1 MIETRDKDKTWIFL
15 EAFTVR
21 TLIFD
26 WTIQPKREK
35 GRKHV
40 LPALVEVKR
49 AARGAKP
56 RDAEEKEEL
65 AVISYKFSF
74 RLRPDEAE

>member
-1 MIETRDKDKTWIFL
+1 MPRVTSIGGSKTCRERTR
-15 EAFTVR
+15 
-21 TLIFD
+21 
-26 WTIQPKREK
+26 
-35 GRKHV
+35 
-40 LPALVEVKR
+40 
-49 AARGAKP
+49 ARGAKP

>member
-1 MIETRDKDKTWIFL
+1 M
-15 EAFTVR
+15 R
-21 TLIFD
+21 TLISD
-26 WTIQPKREK
+26 WPIQPKREK

-40 LPALVEVKR
+40 LPALVEVER
-49 AARGAKP
+49 TARGAKS

-65 AVISYKFSF
+65 AAISHKFSL

>member
-1 MIETRDKDKTWIFL
+1 M
-15 EAFTVR
+15 
-21 TLIFD
+21 
-26 WTIQPKREK
+26 
-35 GRKHV
+35 

>member
-1 MIETRDKDKTWIFL
+1 M
-15 EAFTVR
+15 R
-21 TLIFD
+21 TLISD

-40 LPALVEVKR
+40 LPALVEVQR
-49 AARGAKP
+49 TTRERARGAKS

-65 AVISYKFSF
+65 AAISYKFSF
-74 RLRPDEAE
+74 RLRPDEAK

>member
-1 MIETRDKDKTWIFL
+1 MDTVFL

-21 TLIFD
+21 TLISD

-49 AARGAKP
+49 AARERARGAKP

-65 AVISYKFSF
+65 AAISYKFSF